1 MPSPASSS
9 ASCAHRAAAGS
20 TSVAVGGALVQA
32 ILELAVPESVVALDR
47 SLGFLRYARTRAGA
61 AFHAADAQAL
71 PFSSGRFDAVV
82 SGLVL
87 NFVGEPGKMVEEM
100 VR

>member
-20 TSVAVGGALVQA
+20 TSVAVG
-32 ILELAVPESVVALDR
+32 ERSSRPSSKLAVPESVVALDR
-47 SLGFLRYARTRAGA
+47 SLGFLRYARTRA